1 MSRKKKH
8 HSKAAESAMRAA
20 PQGSFYD
27 VQKLASA
34 SELTGL
40 IPAAVSDAAEAEAY
54 EALWPLPAQRPVNGE
69 EER

>member
-1 MSRKKKH
+1 MSRKKKRQT
-8 HSKAAESAMRAA
+8 KAPAPA
-20 PQGSFYD
+20 PQSSFYD

-69 EER
+69 AER

>member
-1 MSRKKKH
+1 MSRMKKR
-8 HSKAAESAMRAA
+8 HSKSTKPA

-69 EER
+69 AER